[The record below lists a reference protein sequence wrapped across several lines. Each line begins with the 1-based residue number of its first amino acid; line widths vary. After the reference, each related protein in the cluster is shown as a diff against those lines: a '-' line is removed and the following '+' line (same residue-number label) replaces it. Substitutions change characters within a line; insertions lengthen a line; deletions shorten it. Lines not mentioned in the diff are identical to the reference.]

1 MYHNF
6 FIHSSNSG
14 LLGFFHVLVII
25 DSAAMNTGISSVQ
38 SLSHVQLCDPMD
50 YSMPDFAV
58 HHQLPE
64 LAQTHVHQVSDTIQ
78 PSHPLLSPSPAFN
91 LSQHQGL
98 SNESVLCIR
107 WPKCWSFSISISPF
121 NEYSG
126 LISFRMDWLDL
137 LAVQGTLKSLLHHH
151 SSKIINFLVLN
162 FLYHPT
168 FTSVHVYWKNHSF
181 H

>member
-6 FIHSSNSG
+6 FIHSSNNG

-64 LAQTHVHQVSDTIQ
+64 LAQTHV
-78 PSHPLLSPSPAFN
+78 PLV
-91 LSQHQGL
+91 GDD
-98 SNESVLCIR
+98 I
-107 WPKCWSFSISISPF
+107 
-121 NEYSG
+121 
-126 LISFRMDWLDL
+126 
-137 LAVQGTLKSLLHHH
+137 
-151 SSKIINFLVLN
+151 
-162 FLYHPT
+162 
-168 FTSVHVYWKNHSF
+168 
-181 H
+181 